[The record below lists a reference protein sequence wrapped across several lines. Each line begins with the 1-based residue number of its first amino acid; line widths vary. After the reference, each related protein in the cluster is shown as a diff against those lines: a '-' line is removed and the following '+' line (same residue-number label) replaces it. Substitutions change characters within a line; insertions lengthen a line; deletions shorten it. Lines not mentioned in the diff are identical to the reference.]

1 MTDNQRIARE
11 TIRAVILGHAVADAV
26 GVPVEFQ
33 SRGML
38 DRNPLTGMVGYG
50 TYNLPAGSWSDDT
63 SMTLCALDVLADGVV
78 DYVRIME
85 NFHSWYSKGAY
96 TPGDDCFDI
105 GGTCLQA
112 IQSYA
117 VFGTSPTECGLR
129 GDNSNGNGSLMRIL
143 PFVLHAHYAGYT
155 DEEMK
160 TLVHE
165 ASSLTHAHER
175 SLVGC
180 GIYALLV
187 RCILLHGRAGIGE
200 GLRKVAALYAPESEI
215 TAYARIFF
223 PDFANLPREVIRS
236 SGYVVDSLEAAVW
249 CLLTTDNYR
258 DCVLKA
264 ANLGED
270 TDTVAAIAGGLAGAL
285 YGMEGIPMGWLDTLI
300 RREFIEEMCDRAAKS
315 WVN

>member
-1 MTDNQRIARE
+1 MTDNQRIAMD
-11 TIRAVILGHAVADAV
+11 TIRAVILGHAVADAL
-26 GVPVEFQ
+26 GVPVEFR

-38 DRNPLTGMVGYG
+38 DQAPLTDMVGYG

-78 DYVRIME
+78 DYRRIME

-105 GGTCLQA
+105 GGTCLRA

-117 VFGTSPTECGLR
+117 VYGMPPAECGLR

-143 PFVLHAHYAGYT
+143 PFVLYAHYAGYT
-155 DEEMK
+155 DGEMGV
-160 TLVHE
+160 LVHD
-165 ASSLTHAHER
+165 ASSLTHAHRR

-187 RCILLHGRAGIGE
+187 RCILLHGYAGIGE
-200 GLRKVAALYAPESEI
+200 GLRKAADLYASEPEM
-215 TAYARIFF
+215 TAYDRMFS
-223 PDFANLPREVIRS
+223 PDFAALPREAIRS

-249 CLLTTDNYR
+249 CLLTTDKYR

-285 YGMEGIPMGWLDTLI
+285 YGMEGIPAKWLDTLI
-300 RREFIEEMCDRAAKS
+300 RRDFIEEMCDRAAET
-315 WVN
+315 WVK

>member
-1 MTDNQRIARE
+1 MTDNQRIARD
-11 TIRAVILGHAVADAV
+11 TIRAVILGHAVADAL
-26 GVPVEFQ
+26 GVPVEFR

-38 DRNPLTGMVGYG
+38 DQKPLTDMVGYG

-63 SMTLCALDVLADGVV
+63 SMTLCALDVLAEGEV
-78 DYVRIME
+78 DYRRIME
-85 NFHSWYSKGAY
+85 NFHSWYSKGDY

-105 GGTCLQA
+105 GGTCLRA
-112 IQSYA
+112 IQNYA
-117 VFGTSPTECGLR
+117 VYGMPPVECGLC

-143 PFVLHAHYAGYT
+143 PFVLYAHYAGYT
-155 DEEMK
+155 DGEMGV
-160 TLVHE
+160 LVHD
-165 ASSLTHAHER
+165 ASSLTHAHRR

-187 RCILLHGRAGIGE
+187 RCILLHGYAGIGE
-200 GLRKVAALYAPESEI
+200 GLRKAADLYASEPEM
-215 TAYARIFF
+215 TAYDRMFS
-223 PDFANLPREVIRS
+223 PDFAALPREAIRS

-285 YGMEGIPMGWLDTLI
+285 YGMEGIPAKWLDTLI
-300 RREFIEEMCDRAAKS
+300 RRDFIEEMCDRAAET
-315 WVN
+315 WVK

>member
-11 TIRAVILGHAVADAV
+11 TIRAVILGHAVADAL
-26 GVPVEFQ
+26 GVPVEFR

-38 DRNPLTGMVGYG
+38 DQNPLTDMVGYG

-63 SMTLCALDVLADGVV
+63 SMTLCALDVLADGVI
-78 DYVRIME
+78 DYDRIME

-112 IQSYA
+112 IRNYA
-117 VFGTSPTECGLR
+117 VSGTFPTECGLR

-143 PFVLHAHYAGYT
+143 PFVLYAHYAGYT
-155 DEEMK
+155 DEAL
-160 TLVHE
+160 TALVHD
-165 ASSLTHAHER
+165 ASSLTHAHQR

-180 GIYALLV
+180 GIYALMM
-187 RCILLHGRAGIGE
+187 RCILLHGYAGIGE
-200 GLRKVAALYAPESEI
+200 GLCKASELYASESELH
-215 TAYARIFF
+215 TYARMLS
-223 PDFANLPREVIRS
+223 PDFAVLPREAIRS

-249 CLLTTDNYR
+249 CLLTTDKYR

-285 YGMEGIPMGWLDTLI
+285 YGMEGIPVKWLDTLI
-300 RREFIEEMCDRAAKS
+300 RRACIEEMCDRAAET
-315 WVN
+315 WVK

>member
-11 TIRAVILGHAVADAV
+11 TIRAVILGHAVADAL
-26 GVPVEFQ
+26 GVPVEFR

-38 DRNPLTGMVGYG
+38 DQNPLTDMVGYG

-63 SMTLCALDVLADGVV
+63 SMTLCALDVLAEGEEDFG
-78 DYVRIME
+78 RIME

-105 GGTCLQA
+105 GGTCLRA
-112 IQSYA
+112 IQNYA
-117 VFGTSPTECGLR
+117 VYGMPPVECGLR

-143 PFVLHAHYAGYT
+143 PFVLYAHYAGYT

-160 TLVHE
+160 TLVHD

-187 RCILLHGRAGIGE
+187 RCILLHGRAGVGE
-200 GLRKVAALYAPESEI
+200 GLRKAAALYASEPEL
-215 TAYARIFF
+215 TAYVRIFS
-223 PDFANLPREVIRS
+223 PDFADLPREDIRS

-249 CLLTTDNYR
+249 CLLTTDNYG

-270 TDTVAAIAGGLAGAL
+270 TDTVAAIAGGLAGAR
-285 YGMEGIPMGWLDTLI
+285 YGMEGIPVGWLDTLI
-300 RREFIEEMCDRAAKS
+300 RREFIEEMCDRAAET
-315 WVN
+315 WVK